1 MDAEGGEK
9 GLEIACGHVLS
20 LDLDV
25 DDGFVLGRMKRA
37 GQMRRGAADLERGR
51 FQDARVLAEI
61 VFRIEI
67 HSDGNASWRATS
79 DKQGFRE
86 FDVALG
92 FGFTV
97 LRGKRAVEIDN
108 ASQTHGR

>member
-1 MDAEGGEK
+1 MDAERGEK
-9 GLEIACGHVLS
+9 SLKIACGHVLA
-20 LDLDV
+20 LDLGV

-51 FQDARVLAEI
+51 FQDASVLAEI

-67 HSDGNASWRATS
+67 HSDGNAGWRATS
-79 DKQGFRE
+79 DKHGFRK

-92 FGFTV
+92 FGFAL
-97 LRGKRAVEIDN
+97 LRGNRAV
-108 ASQTHGR
+108 